1 MQDLFGT
8 ELDVNENQVLSEDE
22 IDNLVENIFFEGEL
36 IAQVGAN
43 LEKLKN
49 QKSTKINP
57 VRKMAWEDFLWIYDL
72 GMPAAL
78 SFDRACEASN
88 ADAENIRCMVSKKFG
103 DEIRTMCQVI
113 TTRMPECAEEISR
126 KLSRYVKLN

>member
-8 ELDVNENQVLSEDE
+8 ELDEERPVLSEDE